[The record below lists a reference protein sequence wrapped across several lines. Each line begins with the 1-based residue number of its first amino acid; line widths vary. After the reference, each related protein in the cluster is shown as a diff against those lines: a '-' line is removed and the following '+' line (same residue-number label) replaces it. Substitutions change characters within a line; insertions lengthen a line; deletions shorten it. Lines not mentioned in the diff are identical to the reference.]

1 MKGKISIFRYC
12 LLACF
17 LFSAYLVFSADRYAL
32 VIGNGN
38 YRDSTIASLTNPV
51 NDATDVASAL
61 GRLGYNV
68 SLKTNVGLRDMINA
82 IRDFTG
88 NLRRNSQNEGFFW
101 FAGHGLSVRNIHY
114 LLPVDVDPVDDNM
127 IARGSFSVD
136 DLLEEI
142 GNARNVTN
150 LIVIDACRNTLIPG
164 SANRTVGSRGLS
176 IVSAD
181 DIRASGNKIVYST
194 MAGRT
199 AADGVPGSRN
209 SPFAQAFILHVMNPE
224 SFDDVF
230 LDIANETLR
239 LTNGDQHPYSMGSFA
254 LKSYS
259 LNPQA
264 ASAPAQPVGTSA
276 PAQPAGTPAQPAGTP
291 APVIIAEQPAAFP
304 APRPADTGY
313 IMDNRKFMNLSLAPA
328 LYSSTFD
335 GKGGGL
341 NLTFTFYETYGPY
354 GEFFFIP
361 NSFYFGIDIFLDSDK
376 IEFTSSHP
384 NFTSYYNTAGR
395 QEYAGFI
402 WNLGALWKI
411 RFVESQRFLGHFG
424 LSISFFTAGGYI
436 YDSDDTEIETFSIP
450 FDPGIG
456 INIGISFRIT
466 KLVSLDLNIV
476 SQFTFQSREFTWA
489 ASDSYLGNFD
499 IYAKNLYPLTVGAR
513 VGISF
518 WWPR

>member
-1 MKGKISIFRYC
+1 MKGKTNIFRYC

-17 LFSAYLVFSADRYAL
+17 LFSAHLIFPADRYAL

-38 YRDSTIASLTNPV
+38 YRDRTIASLTNPV
-51 NDATDVASAL
+51 NDATDIAASL
-61 GRLGYNV
+61 GKLGYNV
-68 SLKTNVGLRDMINA
+68 TLKTNIGLRDMINV

-101 FAGHGLSVRNIHY
+101 FAGHGLSVRNVHY
-114 LLPVDVDPVDDNM
+114 MLPVDVDPADDNM
-127 IARGSFSVD
+127 IARGSYSVD

-164 SANRTVGSRGLS
+164 SANRTVGVRGLS
-176 IVSAD
+176 ILSAD
-181 DIRASGNKIVYST
+181 DIRISGNKVVYST

-209 SPFAQAFILHVMNPE
+209 SPFAQAFIKNIMNPE

-230 LDIANETLR
+230 LDIANDTLR
-239 LTNGDQHPYSMGSFA
+239 LTNGEQHPYSMGSFA

-259 LNPQA
+259 INPQT
-264 ASAPAQPVGTSA
+264 ASAPVQPSGTPVQPAEASA
-276 PAQPAGTPAQPAGTP
+276 P
-291 APVIIAEQPAAFP
+291 VLIAEQPAVIP
-304 APRPADTGY
+304 APKPVDAGY
-313 IMDNRKFMNLSLAPA
+313 ILDNRRLMSLSLAPA
-328 LYSSTFD
+328 LYGSTFT

-341 NLTFTFYETYGPY
+341 NLTFIFFEKYGPH

-361 NSFYFGIDIFLDSDK
+361 NSFYFGIDLFMDSSD
-376 IEFTSSHP
+376 ITFTASNPYFS
-384 NFTSYYNTAGR
+384 SYYNTSGR

-411 RFVESQRFLGHFG
+411 RFIESQRLLGNFG
-424 LSISFFTAGGYI
+424 LSLSFFTTGGAI
-436 YDSDDTEIETFSIP
+436 FDSGDTEIDTFKIP
-450 FDPGIG
+450 FDAGMGFIA
-456 INIGISFRIT
+456 GISFRMTRLI
-466 KLVSLDLNIV
+466 SLDFNIV
-476 SQFTFQSREFTWA
+476 SQVAFKSRSFTWP
-489 ASDSYLGNFD
+489 ASDSYLGYFSV
-499 IYAKNLYPLTVGAR
+499 YAKDLYPLTVSGR
-513 VGISF
+513 LGITF